1 MNSSIEI
8 LIHIN
13 IFIEELISNVNP
25 FIKNLIYRLIEI
37 SSCLIN
43 IGNKENENNVSL
55 SYSPINFRND
65 FIKQYFQLVKDNMM
79 LLNL

>member
-1 MNSSIEI
+1 MNSSIQI

-13 IFIEELISNVNP
+13 IFIEELIINVNP

-55 SYSPINFRND
+55 SYSPINLKL
-65 FIKQYFQLVKDNMM
+65 IL
-79 LLNL
+79 